1 MIDKGSFSIQLPT
14 TISKRHTFQ
23 AANLNRPN
31 TPQVFQFESTHVL
44 SPVTFNALVKSRIC
58 SLKTRETVQYIDF
71 GRIHWCAFSIQL
83 AVLAGLFQV

>member
-31 TPQVFQFESTHVL
+31 TPQVFQFESTRVVP
-44 SPVTFNALVKSRIC
+44 SNFQC
-58 SLKTRETVQYIDF
+58 F
-71 GRIHWCAFSIQL
+71 GKISYL
-83 AVLAGLFQV
+83 LFKNT